1 MNGGDKLKDK
11 ERVFLCLRKI
21 DKDIERKINKAN
33 ISIVD
38 YESNINLIYDI
49 LDIVDMDV
57 LIISIEL
64 DDDEEMLLRLAS
76 KAKEKGI
83 KIIVLLEEMES
94 SRSRKLVTKLINENV
109 NCFIRFNE
117 LTKRKIEKSVRKYPK
132 EFDFKMFSKA
142 RIEYRE
148 VQVVKSMFK
157 EVIAVYSPLSQGS
170 STIAS
175 HLAMSIA
182 RNQNCRVCLV
192 DFNPLKP
199 SFRKIFS
206 KQEFNNTII
215 DVFLSIERNTLTV
228 EKLEGLLTT
237 SKIQKNLDILPGF
250 YDINDYYSQSGNS
263 NFPSNINELIE
274 KLKLIYD
281 YVIIDTHSYYDI
293 YLTNQ
298 ALINADK
305 VVVPLCGN
313 QHDIGEVNRYIKGFE
328 TYNDFDIRK
337 FKYVINRYSPNDL
350 TFVEIEGKLNGEII
364 GYISENS
371 NYRYKNAFDNDKLMN
386 EYVSILR
393 GLGLRANRKLK
404 IYERILLNRGKNK
417 IEMGES
423 E

>member
-1 MNGGDKLKDK
+1 M
-11 ERVFLCLRKI
+11 FLSC
-21 DKDIERKINKAN
+21 
-33 ISIVD
+33 
-38 YESNINLIYDI
+38 
-49 LDIVDMDV
+49 
-57 LIISIEL
+57 
-64 DDDEEMLLRLAS
+64 
-76 KAKEKGI
+76 
-83 KIIVLLEEMES
+83 
-94 SRSRKLVTKLINENV
+94 T
-109 NCFIRFNE
+109 IR
-117 LTKRKIEKSVRKYPK
+117 R
-132 EFDFKMFSKA
+132 
-142 RIEYRE
+142 
-148 VQVVKSMFK
+148 
-157 EVIAVYSPLSQGS
+157 
-170 STIAS
+170 
-175 HLAMSIA
+175 
-182 RNQNCRVCLV
+182 
-192 DFNPLKP
+192 P
-199 SFRKIFS
+199 SFNFLIWG
-206 KQEFNNTII
+206 II